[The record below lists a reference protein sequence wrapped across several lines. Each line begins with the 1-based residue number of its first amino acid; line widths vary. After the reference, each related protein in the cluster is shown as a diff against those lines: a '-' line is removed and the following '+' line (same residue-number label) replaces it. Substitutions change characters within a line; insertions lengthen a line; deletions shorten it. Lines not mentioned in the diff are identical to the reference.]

1 MGKNSAISW
10 TNATWNPIRGCT
22 MVSPGCVNCYAM
34 AVAARFSGL
43 DPRTGKPLPYYG
55 LAKMTESGPRWTN
68 QVRLVP
74 EHLRDPIKWK
84 KPLRIF
90 VNSMSDLFHEK
101 LEFPLIDDIFDVMI
115 QAPWH
120 TYQILTKRAERM
132 LEYFDSTGN
141 RAEYL
146 VKHPGIWMGVSVEDQ
161 DAAHR
166 LDPLVQIP
174 AGVRWV
180 SAEPLIGPLD
190 MGPWYGKGRGI
201 GWVVVGGESGAG
213 ARPMKREWATSIRED
228 CKKRKIPYF
237 FKQKGIWLAK
247 ELGCKDRKGADYDEF
262 PEDLKTQEYPAAV
275 A

>member
-1 MGKNSAISW
+1 MGKKSAISW

-22 MVSPGCVNCYAM
+22 MVSPGCTNCYAM

-43 DPRTGKPLPYYG
+43 DPRTGKPLPYHG
-55 LAKMTESGPRWTN
+55 LAKMTEKGPRWTN

-84 KPLRIF
+84 KPLMIF

-101 LEFPLIDDIFDVMI
+101 LEFHEIDGIFDVMV

-120 TYQILTKRAERM
+120 TYQILTKRASRM
-132 LEYFDSTGN
+132 REYFASTGN

-146 VKHPGIWMGVSVEDQ
+146 KKHPGIWIGVSVEDQ
-161 DAAHR
+161 EVAGR
-166 LDPLVQIP
+166 LDELVQIP

-180 SAEPLIGPLD
+180 SAEPLIGPLS
-190 MGPWYGKGRGI
+190 MEPWYEKGHGI
-201 GWVVVGGESGAG
+201 DWVVVGGESGDG
-213 ARPMKREWATSIRED
+213 ARPMEREWANKLREECRAHD
-228 CKKRKIPYF
+228 VAYF
-237 FKQKGIWLAK
+237 FKQKGIWLAQA
-247 ELGCKDRKGADYDEF
+247 LGCKDRKGADYDEF
-262 PEDLKTQEYPAAV
+262 PEDLKVQEYPKV